1 MLQAFA
7 LKLSGQFLYLAIR
20 GIAFD
25 FKNCFKNIDGLRYE
39 FLAHFFWRIFKSI
52 HGFGKIITTMGE
64 HNARLFEILDLY
76 VLLHSHALNLSDP
89 IFELRTLLIERPRCN
104 LNFRCA
110 SMSPHARYPGPR
122 PFPAASSPDRGCA
135 ASADGPRARGDRLP
149 APSCRRRCL
158 A

>member
-1 MLQAFA
+1 MLHALA

-76 VLLHSHALNLSDP
+76 VLLHSHALKFSDP
-89 IFELRTLLIERPRCN
+89 IFELRTLLIEFVAMPPGRFFDRRSQP
-104 LNFRCA
+104 NFF
-110 SMSPHARYPGPR
+110 SPL
-122 PFPAASSPDRGCA
+122 RGQF
-135 ASADGPRARGDRLP
+135 SLHLRIILLSGVNI
-149 APSCRRRCL
+149 
-158 A
+158 